1 MDSETHKLAVRTVLR
16 FVEEETLPTAAKDAS
31 LLCQATCALRVK
43 DDNDSTLYSPGLDAL
58 ITVLTDDLHR
68 HSTKTVIYRL
78 RCLAGAVRAAGR
90 GVVDHQGSISKAID
104 FALSSDDRH
113 LFKTGCKLLRHT
125 LATLC
130 ESYAVA
136 ADMSPRAFA
145 GDGSIS
151 LGKSAQLSGDAIRW
165 HIPDAASIEF
175 AWKLFQSHV
184 SKRLD
189 SLSSDAGEGR
199 SRLFSSVES
208 QELRNCL
215 RVIRYSIRGGASILL
230 DFTAENLETQNED
243 SVPCERSNL
252 RLLDTASDQTKLGLG
267 QLRGS
272 LCSFVIVLSS
282 AIATETLYPEC
293 ALELPEESTYR
304 KMLPLI
310 SSDAKI
316 GKETCDISLLLLT
329 RRGASFRSQEA
340 RTIWKA
346 QKQLATDFTLCAQAD
361 HLVESLQRAAIYGE
375 TDTVLYKDGEDA
387 GKTVPRRLLVARI
400 QLFHDSLQRIASF
413 EVPKRLR
420 RHGQKSA
427 PSRTILFDAKSS
439 LSEMMDNVEKLQK
452 STSLRPLDGYEG
464 IVDGLFALSCHT
476 STKVRASAV
485 SVIDYGLT
493 RFGWLVGLRVP
504 RLMSAIALED
514 KDMNGKFGLPSC
526 ALLVGQVNQQGKRK
540 RLAEAVKGVCSILG
554 LPRAVK
560 HVLATEKMRLNF
572 TKLICGTDRL
582 VSSLPQEE
590 MQKMVH
596 YLQMI
601 FSPFRSKY
609 YFQSRPTPSMQES
622 HESCL
627 NYALDILAERKTD
640 SEPNESSEGKEVHWR
655 KLLLACWFLLTMVD
669 DEDLKQ
675 TELSSRTWTT
685 CFYLIVNEAGQPLQ
699 RVALGLLGRLTSMVG
714 PKGNYAVLSENMVT
728 VPFCKALGQALAFD
742 HREDSSIGGGHDA
755 QWSTGVEDILR
766 DAARNVAPRTLF
778 PFQRTSQSSGS
789 FKVSHAQL
797 VELVLSRLDEGA
809 ASIATEHLLL
819 SSKEMAGAPPSED
832 QRNQQVASAEIFAG
846 VCGAYFRRVSKA
858 STSAWDNTFLPH
870 LDDVM
875 SKIPFSLCGAY
886 FDAIR
891 YAIQFSQP
899 QSFFPLTLWVVG
911 KIEATLWQ
919 PTENEE
925 SNAIQA
931 GNGSTHGAEGFSTQ
945 SKWLYLFSAV
955 LIEVDEKDMDSGDMR
970 DQWYYSGLVVAGAP
984 TDPTTSVS
992 TETDLEKT
1000 WELVTERLLPR
1011 LNLALGHPFDSCRDH
1026 ISRCL
1031 FRICYTH
1038 RKRVRIGA
1046 SRGESPLGNETSK
1059 DDPGSIVV
1067 AKLCSLEKADG
1078 WSFNNR
1084 YNALSTARRFVSYC
1098 VHLGEAKHEYSEY
1111 VVPLLPLIFEA
1122 LKSTVEDDIRDS
1134 AEGTQEENA
1143 AKRALEADVIKN
1155 YRYMIAELSTTAII
1169 SYGRDEDISRVLDV
1183 IENAYKH
1190 SSWQVR
1196 HASANF
1202 LRCFQGAHKFLF
1214 ATEHADKT
1222 MKIVTELL
1230 ADERREVSS
1239 AAMAALTGILSASP
1253 VKIVAKMVKKY
1264 ALVAGRSK
1272 MKRQKKSS
1280 GVESLETE
1288 EEAKALLAKEL
1299 IRTRNQQTSVFFLCA
1314 AVMAQPY
1321 ETPPY
1326 VPAALAAISKHSFER
1341 NAPLGVRDTVKRC
1354 CADYKKT
1361 HMSDN
1366 WQLHRNL
1373 FTQEQFESLEDV
1385 VSSPHYY
1392 A

>member
-1 MDSETHKLAVRTVLR
+1 
-16 FVEEETLPTAAKDAS
+16 
-31 LLCQATCALRVK
+31 
-43 DDNDSTLYSPGLDAL
+43 
-58 ITVLTDDLHR
+58 
-68 HSTKTVIYRL
+68 
-78 RCLAGAVRAAGR
+78 
-90 GVVDHQGSISKAID
+90 
-104 FALSSDDRH
+104 
-113 LFKTGCKLLRHT
+113 
-125 LATLC
+125 
-130 ESYAVA
+130 
-136 ADMSPRAFA
+136 
-145 GDGSIS
+145 
-151 LGKSAQLSGDAIRW
+151 
-165 HIPDAASIEF
+165 
-175 AWKLFQSHV
+175 
-184 SKRLD
+184 
-189 SLSSDAGEGR
+189 
-199 SRLFSSVES
+199 
-208 QELRNCL
+208 
-215 RVIRYSIRGGASILL
+215 
-230 DFTAENLETQNED
+230 
-243 SVPCERSNL
+243 
-252 RLLDTASDQTKLGLG
+252 
-267 QLRGS
+267 
-272 LCSFVIVLSS
+272 
-282 AIATETLYPEC
+282 
-293 ALELPEESTYR
+293 
-304 KMLPLI
+304 
-310 SSDAKI
+310 
-316 GKETCDISLLLLT
+316 
-329 RRGASFRSQEA
+329 
-340 RTIWKA
+340 
-346 QKQLATDFTLCAQAD
+346 
-361 HLVESLQRAAIYGE
+361 
-375 TDTVLYKDGEDA
+375 
-387 GKTVPRRLLVARI
+387 
-400 QLFHDSLQRIASF
+400 
-413 EVPKRLR
+413 
-420 RHGQKSA
+420 
-427 PSRTILFDAKSS
+427 
-439 LSEMMDNVEKLQK
+439 
-452 STSLRPLDGYEG
+452 
-464 IVDGLFALSCHT
+464 
-476 STKVRASAV
+476 
-485 SVIDYGLT
+485 
-493 RFGWLVGLRVP
+493 
-504 RLMSAIALED
+504 
-514 KDMNGKFGLPSC
+514 
-526 ALLVGQVNQQGKRK
+526 
-540 RLAEAVKGVCSILG
+540 
-554 LPRAVK
+554 
-560 HVLATEKMRLNF
+560 
-572 TKLICGTDRL
+572 
-582 VSSLPQEE
+582 
-590 MQKMVH
+590 
-596 YLQMI
+596 MI

-627 NYALDILAERKTD
+627 NYALDILAERKTEV
-640 SEPNESSEGKEVHWR
+640 EPNESSEGKEVHWR

-675 TELSSRTWTT
+675 AELCSRTWTT
-685 CFYLIVNEAGQPLQ
+685 CFYLIENEAGQPLQ

-714 PKGNYAVLSENMVT
+714 PKGNYATLSESMVT
-728 VPFCKALGQALAFD
+728 ASFCKALGQALAFD

-797 VELVLSRLDEGA
+797 VELVLSRLDDGA
-809 ASIATEHLLL
+809 ASTATEHLLL

-858 STSAWDNTFLPH
+858 STSAWDDIFLPH

-875 SKIPFSLCGAY
+875 AKIPFSLCGAY

-925 SNAIQA
+925 SNGGQA
-931 GNGSTHGAEGFSTQ
+931 GNGSTHGTEGFSTQ

-955 LIEVDEKDMDSGDMR
+955 LIEVDEKDIDNGDMR
-970 DQWYYSGLVVAGAP
+970 DQWYYSGLVAASAP
-984 TDPTTSVS
+984 TDSITSVS
-992 TETDLEKT
+992 AEAELEKT

-1067 AKLCSLEKADG
+1067 AKLCSLEKVDG

-1122 LKSTVEDDIRDS
+1122 LKSTVEDEIRDS
-1134 AEGTQEENA
+1134 AECTQEESA

-1183 IENAYKH
+1183 IGNAYKH

-1222 MKIVTELL
+1222 MKMVTELL

-1253 VKIVAKMVKKY
+1253 VNIVAKKVKKY

-1280 GVESLETE
+1280 GVEPTGTE
-1288 EEAKALLAKEL
+1288 EEAEALLAKEI
-1299 IRTRNQQTSVFFLCA
+1299 IRSRNQQTSVFFLCA